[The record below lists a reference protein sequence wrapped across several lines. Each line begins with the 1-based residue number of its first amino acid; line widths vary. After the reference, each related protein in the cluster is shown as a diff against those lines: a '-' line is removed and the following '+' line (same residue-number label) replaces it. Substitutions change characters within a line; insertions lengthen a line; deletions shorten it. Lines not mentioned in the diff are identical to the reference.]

1 MNEDFQKNYSQLT
14 DILNQEVKV
23 YRSLLDIVRRER
35 EILVSTDLDD
45 LSENNKAKEALLIR
59 LRSLENQRIFSAT
72 EVTKALNLDPENPRL
87 LEIAVA
93 MDNEDGEK
101 LRSLHSVL
109 DLLLKRIH
117 ELNKNNESLV
127 NSALNNITGALKAI
141 KNTLDE
147 NPTYKKKNV
156 KVEGKA
162 QSGQLVSRE
171 A

>member
-1 MNEDFQKNYSQLT
+1 MNEDFNKNYNLLT
-14 DILNQEVKV
+14 NVLEKEVKV
-23 YRSLLDIVRRER
+23 YRSLLDIVRKER
-35 EILVSTDLDD
+35 EILVSTNLDD
-45 LSENNKAKEALLIR
+45 LSENNKTKEALLIR
-59 LRSLENQRIFSAT
+59 LRSLETQRIRSAT
-72 EVTKALNLDPENPRL
+72 EVSKALKLDPENPRL
-87 LEIAVA
+87 LDIAVEL
-93 MDNEDGEK
+93 DSEEGER
-101 LRSLHSVL
+101 LRNLHSVL

-127 NSALNNITGALKAI
+127 NSALKNITGALKAI

-147 NPTYKKKNV
+147 NPTYQKKSV

>member
-1 MNEDFQKNYSQLT
+1 MNEDFQKNYNQLT
-14 DILNQEVKV
+14 NVLEQEVKV
-23 YRSLLDIVRRER
+23 YRSLLDIVRKEK
-35 EILVSTDLDD
+35 EILVSTNLDD
-45 LSENNKAKEALLIR
+45 LSENNKAKEASLIR
-59 LRSLENQRIFSAT
+59 LRSLENQRIHFAS
-72 EVTKALNLDPENPRL
+72 EVSMALDLDSENPRL
-87 LEIAVA
+87 LEMAVA
-93 MDNEDGEK
+93 LGNAEGER
-101 LRSLHSVL
+101 LRNLHSVL
-109 DLLLKRIH
+109 DLLLKRMH

-147 NPTYKKKNV
+147 NPTYKKKSV

>member
-1 MNEDFQKNYSQLT
+1 MNEDFKNNYNQLT
-14 DILNQEVKV
+14 DILEKEVKV
-23 YRSLLDIVRRER
+23 YRSLLDVVRKER

-45 LSENNKAKEALLIR
+45 LNENNKAKEALLIR
-59 LRSLENQRIFSAT
+59 LRSLENQRIHLAT
-72 EVTKALNLDPENPRL
+72 AVCKALDLDEENPRL
-87 LEIAVA
+87 LDIAVA
-93 MDNEDGEK
+93 MDNEEGER
-101 LRSLHSVL
+101 LRNLHSVL